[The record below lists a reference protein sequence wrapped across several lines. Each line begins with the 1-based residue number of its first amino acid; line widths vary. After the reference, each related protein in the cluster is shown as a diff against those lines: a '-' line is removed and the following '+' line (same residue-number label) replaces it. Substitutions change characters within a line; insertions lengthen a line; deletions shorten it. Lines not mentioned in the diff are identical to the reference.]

1 MTPKMTSSEEEHPFA
16 EGERPRSSIGAQLKI
31 VIVAANVSTR
41 FGGEA
46 ILPWHYFRLLRKRG
60 VQAWLVSHERTQ
72 LELTTLLPQEA
83 DRMLFVPDR
92 LAQRWLHKMS
102 KPLPQRITN
111 VTLGW
116 IVGLYTGV
124 MQRKIVRDLVRRH
137 GIDVVH
143 EPIPVSPKQPS
154 LMYEVGAPVVMGPL
168 NGGMNFPP
176 GFRKSEG
183 MLERWLVRAGRSA
196 SEVLNLA
203 LPGKRDAAVLLVANQ
218 RTCEAL
224 PRGVSGEI
232 VELVE
237 NGVDLTVFAPARTK
251 RDPSRSRPRFAFVGR
266 LVDWKAVDMLLEA
279 TARALREQNLE
290 LHIVGD
296 GLERSQLESLAR
308 TLGLSTHV
316 VFHGFIP
323 QEHCATLLA
332 DCDALVL
339 PSLYESGGA
348 VVLEAMAMG
357 LPVIATKWGGPAD
370 YLDETCGIL
379 IEPTGRE
386 RFIADLARAMVRLAS
401 SKELG
406 SQLGN
411 SGQARVAAEFDW
423 EKKIDRILSVYAR
436 AARLHRASKEAP

>member
-1 MTPKMTSSEEEHPFA
+1 MMS
-16 EGERPRSSIGAQLKI
+16 AQLKMASEI
-31 VIVAANVSTR
+31 TSSGKDHRFAELGLGRSRYHSNALLKVVIVAGNVSTR

-154 LMYEVGAPVVMGPL
+154 LMYEVGSPVVMGPL

-232 VELVE
+232 VELV
-237 NGVDLTVFAPARTK
+237 
-251 RDPSRSRPRFAFVGR
+251 
-266 LVDWKAVDMLLEA
+266 
-279 TARALREQNLE
+279 
-290 LHIVGD
+290 
-296 GLERSQLESLAR
+296 
-308 TLGLSTHV
+308 
-316 VFHGFIP
+316 
-323 QEHCATLLA
+323 
-332 DCDALVL
+332 
-339 PSLYESGGA
+339 
-348 VVLEAMAMG
+348 
-357 LPVIATKWGGPAD
+357 
-370 YLDETCGIL
+370 
-379 IEPTGRE
+379 
-386 RFIADLARAMVRLAS
+386 
-401 SKELG
+401 
-406 SQLGN
+406 
-411 SGQARVAAEFDW
+411 
-423 EKKIDRILSVYAR
+423 
-436 AARLHRASKEAP
+436 